1 MMSERTSQQAFLG
14 TSALLFAGSATLT
27 IVWCAAMSK
36 SGGMPMPGGWIM
48 SMTWMRMPGQTW
60 AEAAASFV
68 IMWVVMMVAMM
79 MPSLVPALWSYRE
92 VVRRAGETRLT
103 GVTALAGLGYFFV
116 WTVIG
121 IAVFAVGVALAGAE
135 MDWLAVA
142 RAVPVVAGVVVLI
155 AGMLQFTAWKTHHI
169 ACWRMT
175 SQHGCKL
182 PVNAGAAWRHGLR
195 LGIRCSYGCAGLT
208 AVLLAI
214 GVMDLRA
221 MAFLTAAITAERIA
235 PGGECVARIVGVVVV
250 GTGLL
255 LIVRAGLG

>member
-14 TSALLFAGSATLT
+14 TSALLFVVSAALT
-27 IVWCAAMSK
+27 IASCVAMSK
-36 SGGMPMPGGWIM
+36 MGGMPMPGGWIM

-68 IMWVVMMVAMM
+68 AMWVVMMVAMM
-79 MPSLVPALWSYRE
+79 MPSLVPALWNYRE
-92 VVRRAGETRLT
+92 VVRRAGETRLAR
-103 GVTALAGLGYFFV
+103 VTTLVGFGYFFV

-121 IAVFAVGVALAGAE
+121 MAVFAVGVALAGIE
-135 MDWLAVA
+135 MKSLAVA

-155 AGMLQFTAWKTHHI
+155 TGMLQFTTWKTHHI

-175 SQHGCKL
+175 PQNDCTL
-182 PVNAGAAWRHGLR
+182 PVNAGTAWRHGLR

-208 AVLLAI
+208 MVLLTI
-214 GVMDLRA
+214 GVMDMKA
-221 MAFLTAAITAERIA
+221 MAFVTAAITAERLA
-235 PGGECVARIVGVVVV
+235 PAGERVARIVGVVVV
-250 GTGLL
+250 GAGLL